1 MDSAP
6 EAVEKKELKG
16 AEVDFD
22 FKGGQAVITV
32 KHVGS
37 DGFATLEAGIN
48 AKPFLNKVI
57 DKIEELIPGDQK
69 QYAALLKLA
78 LDKVEL

>member
-1 MDSAP
+1 MSDQKLVKADI
-6 EAVEKKELKG
+6 
-16 AEVDFD
+16 DFN
-22 FKGGQAVITV
+22 FKDGQAVVTV
-32 KHVGS
+32 KHVGA
-37 DGFATLEAGIN
+37 DGYATLEAGLD

-78 LDKVEL
+78 LDKIDI

>member
-1 MDSAP
+1 MTP
-6 EAVEKKELKG
+6 EKTELKG
-16 AEVDFD
+16 AEIDFD
-22 FKGGQAVITV
+22 FKDGKVIV
-32 KHVGS
+32 KVEHVGKI
-37 DGFATLEAGIN
+37 GYANLEVGGD

-78 LDKVEL
+78 LEKVEL